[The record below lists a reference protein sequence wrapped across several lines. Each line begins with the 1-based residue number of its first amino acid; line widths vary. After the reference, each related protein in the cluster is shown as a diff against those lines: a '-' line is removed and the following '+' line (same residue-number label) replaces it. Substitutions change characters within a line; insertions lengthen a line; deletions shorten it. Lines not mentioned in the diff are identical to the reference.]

1 MKSEYSLTPHTK
13 INSQWI
19 KDLNVTP
26 ITKWKTQ
33 QELSDINHI
42 KIFFDPPPGIIKV
55 KTKINK

>member
-42 KIFFDPPPGIIKV
+42 KIFLIHLLE
-55 KTKINK
+55 